1 MQVSFNYCPTAFDLD
16 LLVYTEML
24 CKDAVDLNAL
34 KEDVF
39 HLAQSKICTTRNL
52 GLSNLVNADYKIKY
66 DSEIQL
72 AEDEE
77 MIDFGSEPYVEDY
90 KIQTSEER
98 CILPDI
104 DILQRELEKM
114 QAELGLKDLV
124 SEEVDLDNLKNSEDN
139 SQQTKFCS
147 SVESVSDLAEDKV
160 EEVEE
165 KEEDENSSVSEV
177 DLTAEAAESKSADN
191 QVISSSETTDEID
204 EKTQEELLEEAKRN
218 HGISN
223 DDEVPDFSSLCSG
236 FMSDNADILSDF
248 DSADSDE
255 ESKQGTPL
263 EEEQVVEQ
271 EVQEQGTADFEDEY
285 LDNDILNSIE
295 VVEEIE
301 EDTDFD
307 YPDEDEDDSD
317 DFSSDEEGSEDIL
330 SDDEDDSDDFSS
342 DEEDEEESYDFNSDE
357 DDDSEDISSGYE
369 DDEDDS
375 EDISSGYEDDDEE
388 DEASYDFSESD
399 DDAEDDISSDES
411 DDQPIEESIVYE
423 DEYLDSDI
431 YSNIKILKK
440 VKKKKQGVSE
450 ASSSATARQ
459 TTKSKNS
466 SSTLGVETKKS
477 KDSSNVN
484 DSSKSSG
491 SLSKASKE
499 APKGAPS
506 LEKVVAQPKKS
517 EFGSRDEEPKDL
529 RSFLRKHP
537 HCEMSVIYKYF
548 TKKEVQ
554 NALLTGKV
562 VKKGTQLHI

>member
-1 MQVSFNYCPTAFDLD
+1 MQVSFNYCPTAFNLD

-66 DSEIQL
+66 DNEIQL

-98 CILPDI
+98 CVIPDI

-114 QAELGLKDLV
+114 QAELGLTDIV
-124 SEEVDLDNLKNSEDN
+124 SEEVDLDNLENSEDN
-139 SQQTKFCS
+139 SQQTKFYS
-147 SVESVSDLAEDKV
+147 NVESDSNLAKDKV

-165 KEEDENSSVSEV
+165 KEEDENFSASEA
-177 DLTAEAAESKSADN
+177 DLITEADESKSANN
-191 QVISSSETTDEID
+191 QAISATETTDEVI
-204 EKTQEELLEEAKRN
+204 EKTQDELLEEVGRS
-218 HGISN
+218 H
-223 DDEVPDFSSLCSG
+223 DT
-236 FMSDNADILSDF
+236 
-248 DSADSDE
+248 
-255 ESKQGTPL
+255 Q
-263 EEEQVVEQ
+263 EEQEL
-271 EVQEQGTADFEDEY
+271 EPNVQEQGTDDFEDEY
-285 LDNDILNSIE
+285 LDNDILKSIE
-295 VVEEIE
+295 VIE
-301 EDTDFD
+301 EN
-307 YPDEDEDDSD
+307 
-317 DFSSDEEGSEDIL
+317 L
-330 SDDEDDSDDFSS
+330 A
-342 DEEDEEESYDFNSDE
+342 DEEDEEQGIQSE
-357 DDDSEDISSGYE
+357 DYEEDISSDDEEDEDISSNYDDDEE
-369 DDEDDS
+369 DDYDLSSDEEDDS
-375 EDISSGYEDDDEE
+375 EDISDSEEDEE
-388 DEASYDFSESD
+388 DDEDEDSYDFNESD
-399 DDAEDDISSDES
+399 DEDEDSYDFDESDDNEDDDISSDES
-411 DDQPIEESIVYE
+411 DDQHIEESVVYE

-450 ASSSATARQ
+450 VSSSSSARQ
-459 TTKSKNS
+459 TTKSKKS
-466 SSTLGVETKKS
+466 SSTLGVETKKAR
-477 KDSSNVN
+477 DSRNVN

-499 APKGAPS
+499 VPKGAPS
-506 LEKVVAQPKKS
+506 LERVVAQPEKS
-517 EFGSRDEEPKDL
+517 EFGGRDEEPKDL

-537 HCEMSVIYKYF
+537 HCEMSVVYKYF

-562 VKKGTQLHI
+562 IKKGTQLHI

>member
-66 DSEIQL
+66 DNEIQL

-98 CILPDI
+98 CVLPDI

-114 QAELGLKDLV
+114 QAELGLSDLV
-124 SEEVDLDNLKNSEDN
+124 SEDVDLDNLENSEDN
-139 SQQTKFCS
+139 SQQTKFYS
-147 SVESVSDLAEDKV
+147 SVESDSNSAEDKV

-165 KEEDENSSVSEV
+165 KEEDENSSDSEA
-177 DLTAEAAESKSADN
+177 DLISEDDESKSANN
-191 QVISSSETTDEID
+191 QAISAMETTDEVAEETQGD
-204 EKTQEELLEEAKRN
+204 LFEEDGRSHNTQEE
-218 HGISN
+218 
-223 DDEVPDFSSLCSG
+223 P
-236 FMSDNADILSDF
+236 
-248 DSADSDE
+248 
-255 ESKQGTPL
+255 
-263 EEEQVVEQ
+263 EQ
-271 EVQEQGTADFEDEY
+271 ELEPSVQEHGTDDTDYFEDEY
-285 LDNDILNSIE
+285 LDSDILKSIE
-295 VVEEIE
+295 VIE
-301 EDTDFD
+301 ENPVDEEDEDTLIEYEEDGEEDEDISSNDDNDEEDD
-307 YPDEDEDDSD
+307 YDLSSDDENDSGNISDSEEEEDDEDEDSY
-317 DFSSDEEGSEDIL
+317 DFNE
-330 SDDEDDSDDFSS
+330 SDDED
-342 DEEDEEESYDFNSDE
+342 ED
-357 DDDSEDISSGYE
+357 
-369 DDEDDS
+369 
-375 EDISSGYEDDDEE
+375 
-388 DEASYDFSESD
+388 SYDFSESD
-399 DDAEDDISSDES
+399 DNEDDDISSDES
-411 DDQPIEESIVYE
+411 DDQPVEESVVYE

-431 YSNIKILKK
+431 YSNIKILKR

-450 ASSSATARQ
+450 VSSSSSARQ
-459 TTKSKNS
+459 NTKSKKS
-466 SSTLGVETKKS
+466 SSTLGVETKKAR
-477 KDSSNVN
+477 DSRNVN

-499 APKGAPS
+499 VPKGAPS
-506 LEKVVAQPKKS
+506 LERVVTQPEKS

-554 NALLTGKV
+554 NALLAGKV
-562 VKKGTQLHI
+562 IKKGTQLHI

>member
-24 CKDAVDLNAL
+24 CKDSVDLNAL

-66 DSEIQL
+66 DNEIQL

-147 SVESVSDLAEDKV
+147 SVEYDSDLAEDKV

-165 KEEDENSSVSEV
+165 KEEDENSSAFEV
-177 DLTAEAAESKSADN
+177 DLTAEADEYKSADN
-191 QVISSSETTDEID
+191 QVISSSEFED
-204 EKTQEELLEEAKRN
+204 K
-218 HGISN
+218 S
-223 DDEVPDFSSLCSG
+223 V
-236 FMSDNADILSDF
+236 
-248 DSADSDE
+248 
-255 ESKQGTPL
+255 QGTPL
-263 EEEQVVEQ
+263 EEEQVAEQ
-271 EVQEQGTADFEDEY
+271 EAHEQGTDDFEDEY

-295 VVEEIE
+295 VIEDVEE
-301 EDTDFD
+301 DADFD
-307 YPDEDEDDSD
+307 YPDEDEEQGIQSEDDSD
-317 DFSSDEEGSEDIL
+317 DFSSDEEGSEDIS

-342 DEEDEEESYDFNSDE
+342 DVEDEEDSYDFDSDA
-357 DDDSEDISSGYE
+357 DDDSEDVSSDYE
-369 DDEDDS
+369 DEEEGS
-375 EDISSGYEDDDEE
+375 EDILSDDEDDDEE
-388 DEASYDFSESD
+388 DEDGYDFSELD
-399 DDAEDDISSDES
+399 DDEDDDISSDES
-411 DDQPIEESIVYE
+411 DDKTIEESVVYE

-450 ASSSATARQ
+450 ASSTVIARQ

-466 SSTLGVETKKS
+466 SSTLGVETEKA

-499 APKGAPS
+499 VPKGAPS
-506 LEKVVAQPKKS
+506 LEKVVEQPKKA